1 MLDHVL
7 IERNTY
13 RAILMEARKKYL
25 DTLVAESKTD
35 PVTEGETVGA
45 SSPESAQP
53 ETWNAKDEHLEERHG
68 LE

>member
-45 SSPESAQP
+45 SSPE
-53 ETWNAKDEHLEERHG
+53 
-68 LE
+68 